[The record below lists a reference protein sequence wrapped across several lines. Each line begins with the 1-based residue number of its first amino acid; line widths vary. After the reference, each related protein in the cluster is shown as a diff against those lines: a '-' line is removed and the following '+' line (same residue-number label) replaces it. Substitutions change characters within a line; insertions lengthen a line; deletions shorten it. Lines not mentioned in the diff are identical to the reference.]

1 MSKAASGQLGP
12 KLRLTVREITKERAV
27 SFIRQYHYS
36 KVMPGSTSITW
47 AFSWRTA
54 FAVW

>member
-36 KVMPGSTSITW
+36 KVMPRLNKYHLG
-47 AFSWRTA
+47 FSWITA